1 MAETLTVPS
10 WLLDLP
16 LCVLLLWLGWQLL
29 MTPDLHKA
37 VILFIA
43 FGLVLALVWVR
54 LEAVD
59 VALAEAAIGS
69 GLTGALLWSALARME
84 RNRKGRRLSG
94 NEGME
99 NEHDATS

>member
-1 MAETLTVPS
+1 MA
-10 WLLDLP
+10 WHLLA
-16 LCVLLLWLGWQLL
+16 
-29 MTPDLHKA
+29 TPDLHKA

-43 FGLVLALVWVR
+43 FGLMLALVWIR

-84 RNRKGRRLSG
+84 MKRRRPSGDDGRDDGPGAS
-94 NEGME
+94 
-99 NEHDATS
+99 S